1 MLIGLVKLQ
10 SGLLIFA
17 IKEFLQKF
25 SFLYYKRDILH
36 LEVVS
41 FSR

>member
-1 MLIGLVKLQ
+1 MLIGLVKLL
-10 SGLLIFA
+10 SGLPIFA
-17 IKEFLQKF
+17 IKESSQKL

-36 LEVVS
+36 LEVVL